1 LTKFIN
7 ENIEPWAWKAGDEKS
22 FRSLFREYYPQL
34 FLYGFKIVQQ
44 KELLEDAIQELFAE
58 LWRRKK
64 LPEVKSLKAYLLKS
78 LQYKLLKKVQQQKF
92 IIAIDEITPEIPF
105 ELTRETLIIQHEEDR
120 EKAAKIEK
128 MLATLSN
135 RQREIIYLRFYQ
147 NLDYEEISEVMNI
160 NYQASRNL
168 LSQAIKVLRQLEIPI
183 FLLLALFI
191 A

>member
-1 LTKFIN
+1 LTKSIN
-7 ENIEPWAWKAGDEKS
+7 KNINQWAWRAGDEQS
-22 FRSLFREYYPQL
+22 FQLLFREYYPQL
-34 FLYGFKIVQQ
+34 YLYGFKIVQQ

-64 LPEVKSLKAYLLKS
+64 LPEVRSLKAYLLKS
-78 LQYKLLKKVQQQKF
+78 LQYKLLKKIQQQKF
-92 IIAIDEITPEIPF
+92 IIAVDEITPDIPF
-105 ELTRETLIIQHEEDR
+105 ELTRETLIIQREEDR

-168 LSQAIKVLRQLEIPI
+168 LSHAIKVLRQLEMPI

>member
-1 LTKFIN
+1 LTKFIS
-7 ENIEPWAWKAGDEKS
+7 ENIDPWAWKAGDEKS

-78 LQYKLLKKVQQQKF
+78 LQYKLLKKIQQQKF
-92 IIAIDEITPEIPF
+92 IIAVDEITPEIPF

-128 MLATLSN
+128 MLASLSN

-147 NLDYEEISEVMNI
+147 NLGYEEISEVMNI

>member
-1 LTKFIN
+1 MTKSIN
-7 ENIEPWAWKAGDEKS
+7 KNINQWAWRAGDEQS
-22 FRSLFREYYPQL
+22 FQLLFREYYPQL
-34 FLYGFKIVQQ
+34 YLYGFKIVQQ

-64 LPEVKSLKAYLLKS
+64 LPEVRSLKAYLLKS
-78 LQYKLLKKVQQQKF
+78 LQYKLLKKIQQQKF
-92 IIAIDEITPEIPF
+92 IIAVDEITPDIPF
-105 ELTRETLIIQHEEDR
+105 ELTRETLIIQREEDR

-168 LSQAIKVLRQLEIPI
+168 LSHAIKVLRQLEMPI

>member
-1 LTKFIN
+1 MTKSIS
-7 ENIEPWAWKAGDEKS
+7 ENIEPWAWKAGDERS

-44 KELLEDAIQELFAE
+44 KELLEDAIQELFTE
-58 LWRRKK
+58 LWRRKE
-64 LPEVKSLKAYLLKS
+64 LPDVRSLKAYLFKS
-78 LQYKLLKKVQQQKF
+78 LQYKLLKKIQQQKF
-92 IIAIDEITPEIPF
+92 IIAVDEITPEIPF

-168 LSQAIKVLRQLEIPI
+168 LSHAIKVLRQLEVPI